1 MCVCV
6 CTDGCPSMM
15 GSEKGF
21 VSLLK
26 KKYNLTNLLAFHCI
40 IHQES
45 LSARISVPEVDAVM
59 KTVINIVNYIRA
71 RELNHRKFKSL
82 LQELNSHY
90 SDVLL
95 YTAVRWLSRGKVLER
110 FYSLRHEIILFLQ
123 ENKKV
128 YSELENDSWWCI
140 LAFLC
145 DITEKLGELNRGL
158 QGENKIIS
166 EMASK
171 AFAFEEKLKLYS
183 EEIQNSVLIHF
194 PTVVRAKEDGINISP
209 QIYGI
214 MTKYLSSLSEEF
226 KRRFQDL
233 RKIKNSLLLVENPWH
248 LETATVTQLAEL
260 GYDHAQLVD

>member
-1 MCVCV
+1 M
-6 CTDGCPSMM
+6 
-15 GSEKGF
+15 
-21 VSLLK
+21 
-26 KKYNLTNLLAFHCI
+26 
-40 IHQES
+40 
-45 LSARISVPEVDAVM
+45 
-59 KTVINIVNYIRA
+59 
-71 RELNHRKFKSL
+71 
-82 LQELNSHY
+82 
-90 SDVLL
+90 
-95 YTAVRWLSRGKVLER
+95 
-110 FYSLRHEIILFLQ
+110 RHEIILFLQ

-158 QGENKIIS
+158 QGDNKIIS

-171 AFAFEEKLKLYS
+171 SFAFEEKLKLYS
-183 EEIQNSVLIHF
+183 EEIQNSVLIHV
-194 PTVVRAKEDGINISP
+194 PTVVRAKEDGINISQ

-260 GYDHAQLVD
+260 GYDHAQLVDELIELKNNTRLESIFKEKREVREYLEFWNSVPDDYIALKNCALLLLTLFTSTYLCESSYSKMKYAKNVYRNRLTDSHLDDILRVACSNYKPDLSHIVQSLSQYQKSH